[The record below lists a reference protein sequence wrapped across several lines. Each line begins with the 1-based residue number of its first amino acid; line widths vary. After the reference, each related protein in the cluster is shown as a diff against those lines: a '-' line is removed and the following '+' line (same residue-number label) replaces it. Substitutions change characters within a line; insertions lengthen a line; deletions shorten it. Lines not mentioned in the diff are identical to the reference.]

1 MERFD
6 DEGNPSTPPPVNK
19 EALELEA
26 FRKKRREYKRE
37 VEMKEWEEE
46 KRQQAIEDEKWE
58 KEQEEKR
65 EMWEQKRILLEQL
78 EAETAEKKRNGYYD
92 RIREMTNFSDN
103 LYVHSF
109 AHMKK

>member
-1 MERFD
+1 
-6 DEGNPSTPPPVNK
+6 
-19 EALELEA
+19 
-26 FRKKRREYKRE
+26 
-37 VEMKEWEEE
+37 
-46 KRQQAIEDEKWE
+46 
-58 KEQEEKR
+58 
-65 EMWEQKRILLEQL
+65 MWEQKRILLEQL